1 MIIYIYTCTCRYHMF
16 RSQRMQTILNILE
29 YLPQMKGKLACLYA
43 NHYCCIYGTSLRL
56 IVGQE
61 VTVEINSA
69 RRCTNARI
77 HSAGH
82 LLDSAFINLGVTDL
96 VPSKV

>member
-1 MIIYIYTCTCRYHMF
+1 MF

-29 YLPQMKGKLACLYA
+29 YLPQIKVIGMYT

-82 LLDSAFINLGVTDL
+82 LLDSAFINLGITDL